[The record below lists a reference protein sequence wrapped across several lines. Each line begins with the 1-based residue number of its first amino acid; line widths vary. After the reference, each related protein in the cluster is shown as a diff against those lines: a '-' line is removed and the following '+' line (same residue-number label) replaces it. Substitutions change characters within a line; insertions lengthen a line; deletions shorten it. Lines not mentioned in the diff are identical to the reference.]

1 MVSVKSCKEGGDC
14 VRMTVSGRFDF
25 QLHREFRKAYE
36 DLKPTT
42 KIIVDLQETVSLD
55 SAAMGMLMAMRAHIG
70 EDKAEIEL
78 RNCNPIVTKTIDI
91 FKMQRFFKVS
101 TD

>member
-1 MVSVKSCKEGGDC
+1 M
-14 VRMTVSGRFDF
+14 RMTVSGRFDF